1 VAEIARATG
10 EDSMDEST
18 HDEVIAV
25 TRLLVEMLDEA
36 TVIVDFFNKQDEIKR
51 VQKKIKRTIIE
62 TSFDDAELRKAV
74 MDRFMELAKV
84 KFK

>member
-1 VAEIARATG
+1 
-10 EDSMDEST
+10 MDEST